1 MLQRDGGGKIKILV
15 TSRPT
20 AEIHE
25 RLQGF
30 STLSMSENSNLGDIE
45 THFNAELEREIS
57 HGRRWG
63 KKLAELVDRRELR
76 QEMQASGDYGRR
88 LTELVEHAEHA
99 PDTLT
104 WKSVIVSFLAEKA
117 GGM

>member
-1 MLQRDGGGKIKILV
+1 MLQRDGDGKIKILV

-25 RLQGF
+25 GLQGF
-30 STLSMSENSNLGDIE
+30 STLTMSENSNFDDIE
-45 THFNAELEREIS
+45 AHLNAELDREIS
-57 HGRRWG
+57 RGRRWG
-63 KKLAELVDRRELR
+63 EKLAELVDRRELR
-76 QEMQASGDYGRR
+76 QEMQVSGDYGRR
-88 LTELVEHAEHA
+88 LTELVEHA